1 MRGGEICLRSV
12 VDLEVRAL
20 DEPVQHLVRGVCT
33 EFLAGEVQRLRDHV
47 VRDDG
52 FREVAVVD
60 LSDDLPKAI
69 VTNYVVAET
78 LNLSGEKL
86 GAEAANQMLNRLI
99 EGAHF
104 EIVHAP
110 KADFNAAQ
118 PLFRRHGELSFVDS
132 TIAAYMDREDIE
144 YLYSFDEDFDAVTDL
159 HRLETAEN
167 PFN

>member
-1 MRGGEICLRSV
+1 MAVALLDTNVLFASASSRDEYHDRAREI
-12 VDLEVRAL
+12 
-20 DEPVQHLVRGVCT
+20 VRGI
-33 EFLAGEVQRLRDHV
+33 DH
-47 VRDDG
+47 G
-52 FREVAVVD
+52 
-60 LSDDLPKAI
+60 DLPEAI

-86 GAEAANQMLNRLI
+86 DADAANQMLDRLI

-118 PLFRRHGELSFVDS
+118 ALFRRYGELSFVDS
-132 TIAAYMDREDIE
+132 TIAAYMDREDVE
-144 YLYSFDEDFDAVTDL
+144 YLYSFDDDFDAVTDFT
-159 HRLETAEN
+159 RLETSDN

>member
-1 MRGGEICLRSV
+1 MAVAFLDTNVLFASASSRDEYHDRAREI
-12 VDLEVRAL
+12 
-20 DEPVQHLVRGVCT
+20 VRGI
-33 EFLAGEVQRLRDHV
+33 DH
-47 VRDDG
+47 G
-52 FREVAVVD
+52 
-60 LSDDLPKAI
+60 DLPEAI

-86 GAEAANQMLNRLI
+86 GADAANQMLDRLL

-118 PLFRRHGELSFVDS
+118 ALFRRYGELSFVDS
-132 TIAAYMDREDIE
+132 TIAAYMQREGIE
-144 YLYSFDEDFDAVTDL
+144 YLYSFDDDFDVIEDIT
-159 HRLETAEN
+159 RLKTADN